1 MAGKHGI
8 ISAAQARQRSQ
19 AVQAEVINLE
29 VPKIVDRIM
38 GKIASGA
45 ERGSSATN
53 FSLFEIY
60 SDGNPT
66 SAVRTDALIDRIVE
80 ALSAQGYNVGAD
92 RFMRSIMI
100 GWGNPG

>member
-1 MAGKHGI
+1 MVGTHGI
-8 ISAAQARQRSQ
+8 ISAAEARQRSQ
-19 AVQAEVINLE
+19 AVQAEVIKLE

-45 ERGSSATN
+45 ERGSTATN
-53 FSLFEIY
+53 FSFFEVY
-60 SDGNPT
+60 ADGNPP
-66 SAVRTDALIDRIVE
+66 SAVCIDALIDRVVE